1 MFKKT
6 FNFFWQQKI
15 ISGSFVMVAGSFL
28 GSLTNYL
35 FHLVTARG
43 LGPNGYGVLD
53 SLISIMYQISI
64 PLATISLV
72 IVKYVSSFKG
82 QNRQEEIA
90 SLFWKINRKLF
101 SFVPLMVIFFLI
113 LTPLVTNFLH
123 LSSPFLFII
132 IAFSFILGIFI
143 TIGRSFLQGLVLF
156 EKLTFVGIFE
166 GLIKVG
172 LTILFLSLG
181 WKLFGVALAFL
192 LPGIFSFSLI
202 LYFLRSLWL
211 RKKDIAI
218 PEKKEMY
225 AFLLPVFLTNLGLT
239 SFITT
244 DIILAR
250 HFLAPGQAGL
260 YAALSTMGK
269 IIYFAASPITGVLF
283 PMISQAH
290 SARESVRKIVFWG
303 LLMTGVIIA
312 GSFLIFA
319 FFPKMMILVLFGE
332 KYLELAPFLLYFAIG
347 ISFYTVNAVFL
358 NIYLARKNILP
369 SFLVCFSAI
378 AQAVLIIAFHNNLA
392 EIVNIFIFVSALL
405 FLMLLLYFFRNE
417 KKQF

>member
-1 MFKKT
+1 MLKKT
-6 FNFFWQQKI
+6 FNFFWSQKI
-15 ISGSFVMVAGSFL
+15 ISGSFVMVVGSFL

-64 PLATISLV
+64 PLVTLSLV

-101 SFVPLMVIFFLI
+101 SFVPLMIIFFLI

-123 LSSPFLFII
+123 LPSPFLFII
-132 IAFSFILGIFI
+132 IALSFILGIFI

-156 EKLTFVGIFE
+156 EKLTFVGISE

-211 RKKDIAI
+211 KKKDIVI

-225 AFLLPVFLTNLGLT
+225 AFLLPVFFTNLGLT
-239 SFITT
+239 SLITT

-250 HFLAPGQAGL
+250 HFLASQQAGL
-260 YAALSTMGK
+260 YAALSTLGK
-269 IIYFAASPITGVLF
+269 IIYFAAAPIASVIF
-283 PMISQAH
+283 PLVSQAH
-290 SARESVRKIVFWG
+290 SARENVRRIVFLG
-303 LLMTGVIIA
+303 LLMTVAII
-312 GSFLIFA
+312 GGCFLIFG
-319 FFPKMMILVLFGE
+319 FFPSLMIMTLFG
-332 KYLELAPFLLYFAIG
+332 KDYLALSPFLVYFGVG
-347 ISFYTVNAVFL
+347 IAFYTLSAILL
-358 NIYLARKNILP
+358 NIYLAQKKIFP
-369 SFLVCFSAI
+369 SFLVSLFAVS
-378 AQAVLIIAFHNNLA
+378 QAVLIIFFHENISQLVNN
-392 EIVNIFIFVSALL
+392 FIFVSALL
-405 FLMLLLYFFRNE
+405 FVALLLYWFRHEEN
-417 KKQF
+417 